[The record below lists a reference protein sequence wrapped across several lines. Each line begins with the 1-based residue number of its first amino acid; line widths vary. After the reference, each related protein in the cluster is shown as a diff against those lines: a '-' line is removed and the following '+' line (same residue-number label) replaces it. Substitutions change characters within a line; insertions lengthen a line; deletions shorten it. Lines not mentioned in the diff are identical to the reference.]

1 MVRLEFVRSDLLL
14 WSNDR
19 RDAAAAQRCTG
30 FSMTLNFMRRCL
42 QPDWLILG
50 VGQHFLN
57 VLARL
62 DGGMSFTRE
71 SLNHTFQAAAT
82 ARLQAFGHSPS
93 TIIVVTPTQP
103 IPFCSRYSAPVFP
116 GRALTPDEATAL
128 AAASTS
134 PTFASNWALVPTVS
148 SITVEAAASAGL
160 PVLDLT
166 AVSAQRPDGSMATE
180 QRRQRLKA
188 AGTTHGEAAEDCV
201 HSCMPGP
208 VDTYAALLLEM
219 LLRGRLRGDHSQPTS
234 QSTSPMTTPSP
245 PLTKGDAEGAVEAI
259 SDDDAGAGALK
270 KNEQGELLRW
280 NAIQRQQMLAAAAYR
295 SDRNSAPSPPLL
307 DAGQASGF
315 FALPLWQWL
324 DTYHNKANVTKYS
337 ELLLECSCSG
347 RRPNCS
353 SWQVTQLRWR
363 GGCGCCTDP
372 TGYLGGSEWWPF
384 RSLSLTYY
392 LERRAGNMTKLD
404 QASSVLSFCIGDRDR
419 DFPALVRGLEAHYTL
434 DGHVPLH
441 AQAPRRN
448 FSLNISLPNTA
459 LIDIHGLKWLH

>member
-1 MVRLEFVRSDLLL
+1 VRLEFVRSDLLL

-19 RDAAAAQRCTG
+19 RDAIAAQRCTG
-30 FSMTLNFMRRCL
+30 FSMTSNFMRRCL

-62 DGGMSFTRE
+62 DGGMSFTRK

-93 TIIVVTPTQP
+93 SIIVVTPTQP

-116 GRALTPDEATAL
+116 GRTLTPEEAAAL

-148 SITVEAAASAGL
+148 SIAVEAAASAGL

-180 QRRQRLKA
+180 QRRQRLKV
-188 AGTTHGEAAEDCV
+188 GTTHGEAAEDCV

-219 LLRGRLRGDHSQPTS
+219 LLRGRLRVEQSQSTS
-234 QSTSPMTTPSP
+234 QSTSPTAPSP
-245 PLTKGDAEGAVEAI
+245 PLTKGEAEG
-259 SDDDAGAGALK
+259 
-270 KNEQGELLRW
+270 
-280 NAIQRQQMLAAAAYR
+280 
-295 SDRNSAPSPPLL
+295 NSAPSPPLL
-307 DAGQASGF
+307 DAGPASGF

-337 ELLLECSCSG
+337 ELLLECRCSDN
-347 RRPNCS
+347 RPNCS
-353 SWQVTQLRWR
+353 SWQGTQLRWR

-372 TGYLGGSEWWPF
+372 TVYLGGSDWWPF

-392 LERRAGNMTKLD
+392 LDRRADNMTIKLD
-404 QASSVLSFCIGDRDR
+404 QASSVLNFCIGDRDH
-419 DFPALVRGLEAHYTL
+419 DFPALVRGLRAHYTL

-441 AQAPRRN
+441 EQAPRRN
-448 FSLNISLPNTA
+448 FSLNISLPSTA